1 VPSACFYLLHLS
13 RREFEQAAEWLDAS
27 CRERDS
33 FLLWILV
40 HPSLTRR
47 IPDLPIFNDILKKY
61 GLK

>member
-1 VPSACFYLLHLS
+1 LLHLS
-13 RREFEQAAEWLDAS
+13 RWEFEQAAEWLDAS

-40 HPSLTRR
+40 HPRG
-47 IPDLPIFNDILKKY
+47 IPDLPVFNDILKKY